1 VAGSES
7 PILVASGVSKT
18 FRMGDSEIQVL
29 KGLNLTVA
37 PGEFI
42 AIEGRSGSGKSTLLH
57 ILGALDESNGGSV
70 MFDGKDIAKLSSAE
84 RAAVRNTQF
93 GFVFQFYHLLPE
105 LNVVENT
112 LLTPMIT
119 YNMGEFRAKKKELTA
134 RAREV
139 LGQMGLEHRLRHRPQ
154 HLSGGERQRVAIAR
168 ALMNQPRLIFA
179 DEPTGN
185 LDNDTG
191 RQIMGVLERLHQKS
205 GQTIVLVTHDR
216 TLAQRADRVLVLE
229 GGRLSLAEALAG
241 KSAG

>member
-1 VAGSES
+1 
-7 PILVASGVSKT
+7 
-18 FRMGDSEIQVL
+18 MGDSEIQVL